1 MASVLSLLGAF
12 TIFRSTIRELIPQEL
27 REYLWNLTQ
36 RFSSEFTL
44 VIERTHDSSSN
55 SLFKAAATYL
65 GGHVLASATVFD
77 STGGSPQRVLVGKSQ
92 NVRNFTYA
100 LDKNSEIVDLFRGV
114 PMKWKFRLDSN
125 ATTQIET
132 RWYELCFNKKHAEM
146 VKNRYL
152 PHVLDTAKRLKDQT
166 RTVKFHIIRRDWWC
180 PSAVNIDHPMTFET
194 LAMDVDLKKNIVDD
208 LNSFI
213 NGKEYYKKIGRVWK
227 RGYLLYGPPGTGK
240 SSLIAA
246 MANHLNFDI
255 YNLNLSAV
263 KSDSVLDDLLLQ
275 VSNRSII
282 VVEDIDCTIK
292 LQNREAGEQVDSFPR
307 VQVTL
312 SGLLNAID
320 GLLSCCGNERIIVF
334 TTNYKERIDPSL
346 LRAGRMDRHI
356 FLSYCTFSTFRQLAA
371 NYLDIF
377 NHDLFGRVEELIAN
391 AKASPA
397 EVAGELMKRKDPEDC
412 LEGLIAFLESK
423 VSQARFQ
430 ITSIEDRRLEEKNG
444 IRRKNDTKNED
455 SPNTTTFLTV
465 GCDSVSEYRVKA
477 ELAPILKA
485 VFLKHGNIVANS
497 SLNSMQCLSSLLEV
511 VCGIIQSLK
520 AVKFEELTEVEL
532 ESMITSVRDLES
544 LKVEVGWLGKR
555 LDEITEALPLAKHC
569 SSLKEERSKNLQDI
583 EKMEKEVKG
592 CDDESKSLKIQ
603 ETKARTEELSEK
615 ISSIETK
622 FNQIRG
628 RLP

>member
-12 TIFRSTIRELIPQEL
+12 TIIRSTIRELIPQEV
-27 REYLWNLTQ
+27 RAYLWNLTQ

-44 VIERTHDSSSN
+44 VIERTHGSSSN
-55 SLFKAAATYL
+55 SLFKAAAIYL

-77 STGGSPQRVLVGKSQ
+77 STGGSPQRFLVGKSE

-114 PMKWKFRLDSN
+114 PMKWKFRLDFS

-132 RWYELCFNKKHAEM
+132 RWYELCFNKKHAEI
-146 VKNRYL
+146 VKSEYL

-194 LAMDVDLKKNIVDD
+194 LAMDADLKKNILDD

-213 NGKEYYKKIGRVWK
+213 NGKEYYKKIGRLWK

-263 KSDSVLDDLLLQ
+263 KSDSVLEDLLLQ

-320 GLLSCCGNERIIVF
+320 GLLSCCANERIVVF
-334 TTNYKERIDPSL
+334 TTNYKERIDPAL

-356 FLSYCTFSTFRQLAA
+356 CLSYCTFSTFKQLAA
-371 NYLDIF
+371 NYLNIF
-377 NHDLFGRVEELIAN
+377 NHDHFGRVEELIEN

-397 EVAGELMKRKDPEDC
+397 EVAGELMKSKDPEVC

-444 IRRKNDTKNED
+444 IRPKKDTENEH
-455 SPNTTTFLTV
+455 SSNATTFLAV
-465 GCDSVSEYRVKA
+465 GCDSVREYRVKA
-477 ELAPILKA
+477 DLALILKN
-485 VFLKHGNIVANS
+485 VFLKHGNIVENS

-511 VCGIIQSLK
+511 VCGIIQRLQ
-520 AVKFEELTEVEL
+520 AVEFEELTEVEL
-532 ESMITSVRDLES
+532 ESMITSVRDLEY
-544 LKVEVGWLGKR
+544 LKVEVGWLNKR
-555 LDEITEALPLAKHC
+555 LDEITQALPLAKHC
-569 SSLKEERSKNLQDI
+569 SSLKEERGKNLQDI

-592 CDDESKSLKIQ
+592 CEDESKSLKIQ

-622 FNQIRG
+622 FNQIRDG
-628 RLP
+628 LP